1 MEQVRQEKEMK
12 EMKEMETNKF
22 TCWIWSEKKR
32 QCELMDDGASDPG
45 QAAASRGPPV
55 EFVQISLIINY
66 KRQTKSKYGVACV
79 NIHVNHSLLAP
90 VTRQIFNNKLLN
102 FLDTFQILVKL
113 CGGGG
118 EGEGIM
124 TPCPHL
130 QGIVQMQQEEKCR
143 YRLNKYHLMR
153 WNKISKNIIMY
164 LTFNIVDFPAF
175 Q

>member
-1 MEQVRQEKEMK
+1 MEQVRQEN
-12 EMKEMETNKF
+12 EMKEMEINKF

-153 WNKISKNIIMY
+153 WNKISKKY
-164 LTFNIVDFPAF
+164 L
-175 Q
+175 QKL

>member
-1 MEQVRQEKEMK
+1 MEQVRQEN
-12 EMKEMETNKF
+12 EMKEMEINKF

-113 CGGGG
+113 CGGG

-153 WNKISKNIIMY
+153 WNKISEKY
-164 LTFNIVDFPAF
+164 L
-175 Q
+175 QKL

>member
-1 MEQVRQEKEMK
+1 MLIREEAPA
-12 EMKEMETNKF
+12 
-22 TCWIWSEKKR
+22 WA
-32 QCELMDDGASDPG
+32 ELMDDGASDPG

-90 VTRQIFNNKLLN
+90 VTQQIFNNKLLN

-113 CGGGG
+113 CGGG

-124 TPCPHL
+124 TPCLHL
-130 QGIVQMQQEEKCR
+130 QGMVQMQQEEKCR

>member
-1 MEQVRQEKEMK
+1 MEQVRQEN
-12 EMKEMETNKF
+12 EMKEMEINKF

-90 VTRQIFNNKLLN
+90 VTQQIFNNKLLN
-102 FLDTFQILVKL
+102 FLDTCQIFVKL
-113 CGGGG
+113 CGG
-118 EGEGIM
+118 EEDEGIM

-143 YRLNKYHLMR
+143 YILNQYHLIHMR
-153 WNKISKNIIMY
+153 WNKIKYVMY
-164 LTFNIVDFPAF
+164 LTFNDNIR
-175 Q
+175 